1 MNFQKPHIILVI
13 LAAAVIFS
21 SGAYYARMNN
31 TNEPVV
37 FKEKA
42 EMEAEAATGQ
52 VVVHVSGQVVNPGIY
67 EFSRDKR
74 VDDAVKKAIPLP
86 DADLDKLNLAEVLR
100 DGQKIHVPSLVKN
113 SQNVQKAV
121 QGNNSGSSQLINI
134 NTASQNELEK
144 LPGIGPALALRI
156 IDYREQN
163 GGFKNID
170 EIKQVSG
177 IGEKKYASIK
187 NLITT
192 Y

>member
-1 MNFQKPHIILVI
+1 MNFQKTHMILVI

-21 SGAYYARMNN
+21 SGAYYAKMNT

-37 FKEKA
+37 FKEEA
-42 EMEAEAATGQ
+42 EMEEEAATGQ

-86 DADLDKLNLAEVLR
+86 DADLDSLNLAEVLR
-100 DGQKIHVPSLVKN
+100 DGQKIHVPSLVMN
-113 SQNVQKAV
+113 SQNLQKAV
-121 QGNNSGSSQLINI
+121 QGNNSGSQLINI
-134 NTASQNELEK
+134 NTATQNELEK
-144 LPGIGPALALRI
+144 LPGIGPALAARI
-156 IDYREQN
+156 IEYREQN

-177 IGEKKYASIK
+177 IGDKKYANIE

>member
-1 MNFQKPHIILVI
+1 MNFQKPHMILVV

-21 SGAYYARMNN
+21 AGAYYAKMNN

-37 FKEKA
+37 FKEEA
-42 EMEAEAATGQ
+42 EMEEEAATGQ

-86 DADLDKLNLAEVLR
+86 DADLDSLNLAEVLR
-100 DGQKIHVPSLVKN
+100 DGQKIHVPSLVMN
-113 SQNVQKAV
+113 SQNLQKTV
-121 QGNNSGSSQLINI
+121 QGNNSGSQLINI
-134 NTASQNELEK
+134 NTATQNELEK
-144 LPGIGPALALRI
+144 LPGIGPALAARI
-156 IDYREQN
+156 IEYREQN

-177 IGEKKYASIK
+177 IGDKKYANIE

>member
-1 MNFQKPHIILVI
+1 
-13 LAAAVIFS
+13 
-21 SGAYYARMNN
+21 MNN

-37 FKEKA
+37 FKEEA
-42 EMEAEAATGQ
+42 EMEAGAATGQ

-86 DADLDKLNLAEVLR
+86 DADLDSLNLAEVLR
-100 DGQKIHVPSLVKN
+100 DGQKIHVPSLVMN
-113 SQNVQKAV
+113 SQNLQKTV
-121 QGNNSGSSQLINI
+121 QGNNSGSQLINI
-134 NTASQNELEK
+134 NTATQNELEK
-144 LPGIGPALALRI
+144 LPGIGPALAARI
-156 IDYREQN
+156 IEYREQN

-177 IGEKKYASIK
+177 IGDKKYANIE

>member
-1 MNFQKPHIILVI
+1 MILVI

-21 SGAYYARMNN
+21 SGAYYAKMNT

-37 FKEKA
+37 FKEEA
-42 EMEAEAATGQ
+42 EMETGAATGQ
-52 VVVHVSGQVVNPGIY
+52 VVVHVSGQIVNPGIY

-86 DADLDKLNLAEVLR
+86 DADLDSLNLAEVLR
-100 DGQKIHVPSLVKN
+100 DGQKIHVPSLVK
-113 SQNVQKAV
+113 SGQNVQKAV
-121 QGNNSGSSQLINI
+121 QGNNSGSQLINI
-134 NTASQNELEK
+134 NTATQNELEK
-144 LPGIGPALALRI
+144 LPGIGPALAARI
-156 IDYREQN
+156 IEYREQN

-177 IGEKKYASIK
+177 IGDKKYANIE